1 MKTTSVAYLALA
13 AVAHAHPTVPPV
25 ATAGHGMGSGHLNVE
40 IATEAVANEESALP
54 MPTGLNVAACD
65 ALTDAYTCQ
74 ELAACCKDGPTCT
87 AAAAWAH
94 SSGELDEHHKANA
107 ASHIAGCF
115 GPAAKLAEA
124 PLSAPALAAHL
135 DQVGDLSLFEER
147 SEYHQ
152 ERGIHNLGHR
162 RGAVALSESLA
173 AQTAAPDVVSQLQH
187 APTAHCTAAAQCH
200 THTQAAHA
208 CSCSRLAAGCMLQR
222 AAGTFFRGAMAFGPF
237 VPS

>member
-87 AAAAWAH
+87 AAGCDIL
-94 SSGELDEHHKANA
+94 SSILL
-107 ASHIAGCF
+107 SVVVL
-115 GPAAKLAEA
+115 PS
-124 PLSAPALAAHL
+124 PLS
-135 DQVGDLSLFEER
+135 
-147 SEYHQ
+147 
-152 ERGIHNLGHR
+152 
-162 RGAVALSESLA
+162 
-173 AQTAAPDVVSQLQH
+173 QL
-187 APTAHCTAAAQCH
+187 TAHRCQM
-200 THTQAAHA
+200 
-208 CSCSRLAAGCMLQR
+208 SGLGSLR
-222 AAGTFFRGAMAFGPF
+222 
-237 VPS
+237 